1 MKAQLLTGI
10 RQIQM
15 QDVPAPKI
23 VWDTD
28 VLLKIEEVG
37 VCGSDMHYY
46 ETGRIGSQVVQ
57 YPFIV
62 GHECA
67 GRVVEVGSAVKTLR
81 IGQLV
86 AVEPAVSC
94 HTCDQCLAGRPHTC
108 RKLVFLGCPGQIP
121 GCLSEYLVMPHEC
134 CVSIEGKLTATQG
147 VLCEPFAIG
156 LYAVKQSQIQK
167 GAKVVILGAGPI
179 GLSVMAA
186 AKALGAAKVY
196 MTEIIEERIQLAR
209 NNGADWV
216 GNPHQEN
223 IVTAIGKA
231 EPGGIDIVYECAGK
245 PETLDQGVD
254 LLKPGGKLMMVG
266 IPRED
271 RVSFSPDLMRRKEL
285 TLINVRRQNHC
296 TRQAIDLLAA
306 GKVNLDFMVTHR
318 FDFTQTQDAFDL
330 VAAYKDGSVKV
341 IIQLQ

>member
-1 MKAQLLTGI
+1 MKAQVLTGI
-10 RQIQM
+10 CHIQM
-15 QDVPAPKI
+15 REVPAPKI
-23 VWDTD
+23 VRDTD

-37 VCGSDMHYY
+37 VCGSDIHYY

-57 YPFIV
+57 YPFTV

-67 GRVVEVGSAVKTLR
+67 GRVVQVGSGVKNLR
-81 IGQLV
+81 VGQLV

-121 GCLSEYLVMPHEC
+121 GCLSEYLVMPQEC
-134 CVSIEGKLTATQG
+134 CIAIEGILTATQG

-186 AKALGAAKVY
+186 ARALGAGRVY
-196 MTEIIEERIQLAR
+196 MTEIIEERIRLAQ

-216 GNPHQEN
+216 GNPHEEN

-231 EPGGIDIVYECAGK
+231 EPGGIDIVYECAGQQ
-245 PETLDQGVD
+245 EALDQGID
-254 LLKPGGKLMMVG
+254 LLNPGGKLIMVG
-266 IPRED
+266 IPRES
-271 RVSFSPDLMRRKEL
+271 RVSFSPDLMRRKEV
-285 TLINVRRQNHC
+285 TLINIRRQNHC
-296 TRQAIDLLAA
+296 TQQAIDLLAG
-306 GKVNLDFMVTHR
+306 GKVNLDFMVTHQ
-318 FDFTQTQDAFDL
+318 FDFAQTQKAFDL
-330 VAAYKDGSVKV
+330 VAGYKEGAVKV
-341 IIQLQ
+341 IVKL

>member
-1 MKAQLLTGI
+1 MKAQALTGI
-10 RQIQM
+10 CQIQM
-15 QDVPAPKI
+15 REVPVPKI
-23 VWDTD
+23 VRDTD

-37 VCGSDMHYY
+37 VCGSDIHYY

-67 GRVVEVGSAVKTLR
+67 GRVVEVGSAVKNLR

-94 HTCDQCLAGRPHTC
+94 HTCDQCLSGRLHTC
-108 RKLVFLGCPGQIP
+108 RKLVFLGCPGQIA
-121 GCLSEYLVMPHEC
+121 GCLSEHLVMPQEC

-186 AKALGAAKVY
+186 SKAFGAGKVY
-196 MTEIIEERIQLAR
+196 MTEIIEERIRLAQ

-216 GNPHQEN
+216 GNPQKEN
-223 IVTAIGKA
+223 IVTAIGGA
-231 EPGGIDIVYECAGK
+231 EQGGIDIVYECAGK
-245 PETLDQGVD
+245 QEALDQGIE
-254 LLKPGGKLMMVG
+254 LLKPGGKLIMVG

-271 RVSFSPDLMRRKEL
+271 RVSFSPDLMRRKEI

-296 TRQAIDLLAA
+296 TQQAIDLLAA

-318 FDFTQTQDAFDL
+318 FDFAQTQKAFDL
-330 VAAYKDGSVKV
+330 VAGYKDGSVKV